1 MLPEDWLRGPQM
13 PLRVL
18 SAVRFDVIARTRFPL
33 SIFSLA
39 VLFVFSPRVS
49 ARDPDV
55 EDIDFFEK
63 KIRPV
68 LVERCYK
75 CHSQGAKK
83 VRGKLLLDSREGLL
97 AGGESGPA
105 IVPGDADASLLVRAL
120 RYEKLEMP
128 PKGRLEPAVVADFVA
143 WISRGAAD
151 PRRRRK
157 PAAAAKLASTGDHWS
172 YQPLEKP
179 RPPEVRDGSWVSS
192 PIDGF
197 ILGRLEAAGLGPSPR
212 SPRRILLRRLSY
224 DLTGL
229 PPTARELAE
238 FVEDPSPGA
247 YEKIVDRLLASPRY
261 GERWGRHWLDVARY
275 SDTKDLVLLFGK
287 DRVRPY
293 AYTYRD
299 YVIRALT
306 RALPYDSFIEDQLAG
321 DRHRLGVDAWRQ
333 AAMGFLTLGRMFDNN
348 LPDIYDD
355 RIDTVTRGLLG
366 LTVAC
371 ARCHDHKYDAIP
383 TEDYYSLYG
392 VFSASESPL
401 ELPVIGKPRDPTA
414 FSGFKKKAD
423 EVRGKLREHID
434 SQHELITRTARERT
448 GDYLLRVATT
458 KPDVA
463 ETGVFFLSLSP
474 GDLRPLLVARW
485 RRYLQERGRADDP
498 VFGLWA
504 QVLELEGED
513 FAARAAEVVQG
524 WLARTP
530 GTGAGQLNPVLGRAL
545 AGAVLDSPRALASF
559 YGAVFNRVRE
569 ESAGD
574 GAEAALDGAQ
584 KQLFAP
590 LISEEGPLFIPK
602 RLTFLHM
609 SRVPRDHYSNF
620 LKQIDTM
627 AVGNSGAPPRAM
639 VLVDSADQRN
649 PRVFVRGNPRR
660 PGRSVPRRFLEALSR
675 GERTAFKDGSG
686 RLELARAIVHPE
698 NPLTARVMAN
708 RVWMH
713 LVGSP
718 LVATPNDFGARSDP
732 PTHPK
737 LLDWLARSLV
747 DGGWSLKRLQ
757 RAIVLSNTY
766 RQSSS
771 DRPAA
776 AGVDSAN
783 RLLWRAHRRRLDF
796 ESMRD
801 SLLLVAGR
809 LDTRMG
815 GPSVDVA
822 GDAGNR
828 RRTVYG
834 FVDRQELPGL
844 FRSFDF
850 PSPDQSIG
858 RRPET
863 TVPQQALFAM
873 NSSFVVA
880 QARALARTADGSPG
894 PARITSLYSK
904 VYQRLP
910 EDRERGDG
918 LAFIEALDGTGSRQ
932 NFGPW
937 EQYAQVLLLTNEF
950 FFVD

>member
-1 MLPEDWLRGPQM
+1 MAAKWKEHAL
-13 PLRVL
+13 
-18 SAVRFDVIARTRFPL
+18 
-33 SIFSLA
+33 
-39 VLFVFSPRVS
+39 
-49 ARDPDV
+49 
-55 EDIDFFEK
+55 
-63 KIRPV
+63 RPV
-68 LVERCYK
+68 K
-75 CHSQGAKK
+75 QAG
-83 VRGKLLLDSREGLL
+83 VRT
-97 AGGESGPA
+97 
-105 IVPGDADASLLVRAL
+105 LVR
-120 RYEKLEMP
+120 
-128 PKGRLEPAVVADFVA
+128 RLYF
-143 WISRGAAD
+143 
-151 PRRRRK
+151 
-157 PAAAAKLASTGDHWS
+157 
-172 YQPLEKP
+172 
-179 RPPEVRDGSWVSS
+179 
-192 PIDGF
+192 
-197 ILGRLEAAGLGPSPR
+197 
-212 SPRRILLRRLSY
+212 
-224 DLTGL
+224 DLIGL
-229 PPTARELAE
+229 PPTPQET
-238 FVEDPSPGA
+238 EDFIQAAAVNRPHA
-247 YEKIVDRLLASPRY
+247 VKEVVDRLLASPRY

-299 YVIRALT
+299 YVIRALNLD
-306 RALPYDSFIEDQLAG
+306 LPYDSFIEDQLAG

-401 ELPVIGKPRDPTA
+401 ELPVIGKPRDPAA

-434 SQHELITRTARERT
+434 SQHGLITRTARERT
-448 GDYLLRVATT
+448 GDYLLRAATT

-545 AGAVLDSPRALASF
+545 AGAVLDSPRALAAF

-639 VLVDSADQRN
+639 VLMDTADQRN

-675 GERTAFKDGSG
+675 GERTAFKEGSG

-783 RLLWRAHRRRLDF
+783 MGSNFSGSRRRPAIAPSNPRW
-796 ESMRD
+796 ESR
-801 SLLLVAGR
+801 A
-809 LDTRMG
+809 
-815 GPSVDVA
+815 
-822 GDAGNR
+822 
-828 RRTVYG
+828 
-834 FVDRQELPGL
+834 
-844 FRSFDF
+844 
-850 PSPDQSIG
+850 
-858 RRPET
+858 RRP
-863 TVPQQALFAM
+863 
-873 NSSFVVA
+873 S
-880 QARALARTADGSPG
+880 GW
-894 PARITSLYSK
+894 
-904 VYQRLP
+904 
-910 EDRERGDG
+910 DR
-918 LAFIEALDGTGSRQ
+918 
-932 NFGPW
+932 
-937 EQYAQVLLLTNEF
+937 
-950 FFVD
+950 